1 MHRRRTGKGVG
12 DNPGGSDR
20 LEGSGD
26 HSASVAGENRPVDG
40 AGVEAVGLQGNDVQ
54 SRDARSSGEIPGN
67 PFWSQRAREELQLQ
81 LARPDSLP
89 SQDFLGT
96 ASEMVAQGASGSG
109 VSSSSTELRAV
120 DSGGDQLRGP
130 AGRPTVYGPGVL
142 RTTVEEGSGVLQ
154 ENARSAVELSSAD
167 AAQRGLEV
175 TPGSGEQHG
184 LSIRERN
191 ILTQMKNAL
200 LQLSQQN
207 EQLMGQ
213 NQVLWSRLTRLE
225 EEKSNSTAAFCSA
238 QDPQELIEH
247 SGSGVGFSKLG
258 RMGEGVTHNASEG
271 DREALGVM
279 KYEEGFQQGYLAA
292 KELVETGQGQSCD
305 AAIPD
310 YAPSLSPNFGYVV
323 GSRDR
328 ERTPP
333 PNPMRAYQ
341 LQCQTTPQGTPVPVG
356 PPPPDVGSTGQA
368 SVGALPRVPDFPS
381 FPSTMVHEVPS
392 VKAGGLIGVG
402 GLGYRGQPVDTV
414 SFAAGVGNVHR
425 PSGTADPGGD
435 PWAGGVPVVQDGG
448 RDPYAPKDRVY
459 WNLPL
464 LEEPSLPE
472 AATRAADWLELV
484 RPLMADL
491 AQSSAVWWQRV
502 EWEARSLYTQWTAAS
517 AINRGLLIPS
527 MSSQLSDVRF
537 QRLESRGFSM
547 LQAALPKVVTDELLA
562 TRSLNTVSAIFVTLK
577 LYAPGGLA
585 ERNELLDSL
594 TNLGTA
600 KTSQEAVAQ
609 IRRWHRSIARA
620 TSMGVVVPDPA
631 RLIKAL
637 DGLSEALLK
646 KHVQVAFRLSQART
660 LLQLDH
666 VPSMGS
672 LQEFA
677 RIVQSEWEMVAV
689 SGVDEGGGKPKL
701 AKMETEEGKGG
712 GGKEKKGGKAKG
724 GKDEGVGTS
733 EAGKKGESGKG
744 GGKGDQKPCGFYLT
758 NKGCTKGRSCGFFH
772 DFSKAKGESRCYN
785 CGSLEHRQGD
795 CARPPGKG
803 QGDGQ
808 GKGKGGGKGSA
819 STPTNGQGA
828 GSGSASAT
836 NRSSADSAPNNSQA
850 QTTRTPN
857 ISSVQGGTTVPG
869 GVPVHQQN
877 QQNQAQTTSNIT
889 GPLAQTASAAQA
901 QVLEEAQK
909 LLKSLRIAAMRVPEN
924 REKSP
929 ERVGGFID
937 SSGQQLGSEEER
949 PPAVPNGS
957 GCESEVFVPNVAL
970 RRARAPTGLLDGGAT
985 HALRAARPEGM
996 GGGNA
1001 HNSCISG
1008 GVTGPQNLSIGDS
1021 PITREGGP
1029 HSASWTT
1036 GRSSWM

>member
-1 MHRRRTGKGVG
+1 MW
-12 DNPGGSDR
+12 
-20 LEGSGD
+20 
-26 HSASVAGENRPVDG
+26 A
-40 AGVEAVGLQGNDVQ
+40 
-54 SRDARSSGEIPGN
+54 
-67 PFWSQRAREELQLQ
+67 
-81 LARPDSLP
+81 
-89 SQDFLGT
+89 
-96 ASEMVAQGASGSG
+96 
-109 VSSSSTELRAV
+109 
-120 DSGGDQLRGP
+120 
-130 AGRPTVYGPGVL
+130 
-142 RTTVEEGSGVLQ
+142 
-154 ENARSAVELSSAD
+154 
-167 AAQRGLEV
+167 
-175 TPGSGEQHG
+175 
-184 LSIRERN
+184 
-191 ILTQMKNAL
+191 
-200 LQLSQQN
+200 
-207 EQLMGQ
+207 
-213 NQVLWSRLTRLE
+213 
-225 EEKSNSTAAFCSA
+225 
-238 QDPQELIEH
+238 
-247 SGSGVGFSKLG
+247 
-258 RMGEGVTHNASEG
+258 
-271 DREALGVM
+271 
-279 KYEEGFQQGYLAA
+279 
-292 KELVETGQGQSCD
+292 
-305 AAIPD
+305 
-310 YAPSLSPNFGYVV
+310 
-323 GSRDR
+323 
-328 ERTPP
+328 
-333 PNPMRAYQ
+333 
-341 LQCQTTPQGTPVPVG
+341 VPVK
-356 PPPPDVGSTGQA
+356 
-368 SVGALPRVPDFPS
+368 
-381 FPSTMVHEVPS
+381 PS
-392 VKAGGLIGVG
+392 VKVGGLVGVG
-402 GLGYRGQPVDTV
+402 GLGYRGQSVDTV
-414 SFAAGVGNVHR
+414 SFAAGVGDVYR

-435 PWAGGVPVVQDGG
+435 PWAEGVPVVQDGG
-448 RDPYAPKDRVY
+448 RDPYAPGDRVY

-484 RPLMADL
+484 RPLVADL

-527 MSSQLSDVRF
+527 MSSQLSHVRF

-562 TRSLNTVSAIFVTLK
+562 TRSLNTVAAIFVTLK

-609 IRRWHRSIARA
+609 IRRWHRSIAQA

-637 DGLSEALLK
+637 DGLSETLLK

-701 AKMETEEGKGG
+701 AKMDTDEGKGG
-712 GGKEKKGGKAKG
+712 GGKERKGGKDKG
-724 GKDEGVGTS
+724 GKDEGAGTS
-733 EAGKKGESGKG
+733 ETGKKGESGKG
-744 GGKGDQKPCGFYLT
+744 GGKADQKPCGFYLT

-795 CARPPGKG
+795 CTRPQGKG

-819 STPTNGQGA
+819 STPANGQGA
-828 GSGSASAT
+828 GSGSTSTA
-836 NRSSADSAPNNSQA
+836 NGSSAGSAPNNSQA

-857 ISSVQGGTTVPG
+857 IS
-869 GVPVHQQN
+869 
-877 QQNQAQTTSNIT
+877 
-889 GPLAQTASAAQA
+889 PLAQTASAAQA

-929 ERVGGFID
+929 ERVGGFIN
-937 SSGQQLGSEEER
+937 SSGQHLGPEEER

-957 GCESEVFVPNVAL
+957 DIESEVFVPNVAL
-970 RRARAPTGLLDGGAT
+970 SRARAPTGLLDGGAT
-985 HALRAARPEGM
+985 HALRAARPGEWEAATPTKVALAVGLQDLR
-996 GGGNA
+996 
-1001 HNSCISG
+1001 ISALG
-1008 GVTGPQNLSIGDS
+1008 TVLSQ
-1021 PITREGGP
+1021 EGGP
-1029 HSASWTT
+1029 HSTSWTI